1 MDTVGS
7 KDSQN
12 SKKLAKNDEKSN
24 SNGKLDISRNNPPG
38 KLVNNSVLFHVR
50 HRLMFLRF
58 GHNIN

>member
-1 MDTVGS
+1 MNTVGS
-7 KDSQN
+7 NDSQN
-12 SKKLAKNDEKSN
+12 SKRLAKNDEKTN
-24 SNGKLDISRNNPPG
+24 SAAKVDNSKNNPPG